1 MGDKRPAFF
10 SSRSGRHYFDGRR
23 ATADLATAGCFI
35 GASAGYVRGRR
46 LIKMAVSL
54 VGLLALLL
62 LIVGI
67 VWLVRGQVLG
77 GVILIVLALVIGPG
91 GYFVVR

>member
-1 MGDKRPAFF
+1 
-10 SSRSGRHYFDGRR
+10 
-23 ATADLATAGCFI
+23 
-35 GASAGYVRGRR
+35 
-46 LIKMAVSL
+46 MAVSL